1 MVLSLSLRFLT
12 LRFLTAAV
20 LVAAGLIAVPLTCL
34 AETVLLDFSS
44 PSCGPC
50 QQMRPVVQ
58 RLANDGFRVQEID
71 ISRDPQTA
79 AQFGVTRVP
88 TFIVLVDNRP
98 TERLVGP
105 TSYQELREVLLRVT
119 PKPKPRRQ
127 AMPLGQS
134 PGRAQVPSTFASA
147 AKPQAGGPAAVAN
160 PFGHGPAGTGVGSP
174 LASRNQSLHHESLH
188 QKVLAA
194 TVKIT
199 IDDPEGKSVG
209 TGTIV
214 DARSGEA
221 LVLTCGHLFRTS
233 EGKGTITVT
242 TFHVGPAGLKPGAS
256 YIGHLIEYDL
266 ERDLALVS
274 LRPTAPVA
282 SVAIAGTAA
291 RRLAPDV
298 AVTSVGCSHGDNPTA
313 IDSRVSAVDRFEGTP
328 NVEVAGAPVEGRSGG
343 GLFNAEGQ
351 LVGVC
356 YAAEPQADEGLYV
369 SLPAIYRK
377 LDSLNLSMIYQAEA
391 AAPQVAAVAPVRT
404 PPNAFAVQPPF
415 AVRGQEPESPFA
427 ASAKTQAIAALSPS
441 EQATLEEIRRRG
453 ANSEVIC
460 IIRSHDPAGKSEVI
474 TLNNVSPEFV
484 RALNNP
490 PATQPSATAAAG
502 QLLR

>member
-12 LRFLTAAV
+12 LRFLIAAV
-20 LVAAGLIAVPLTCL
+20 LVAVGLVAAPLTCL

-79 AQFGVTRVP
+79 ARFGVTRVP

-98 TERLVGP
+98 VERLVGL
-105 TSYQELREVLLRVT
+105 TSYQELREVLLRAT
-119 PKPKPRRQ
+119 PEPGPRRRV
-127 AMPLGQS
+127 MPLGQS
-134 PGRAQVPSTFASA
+134 PEGRAQLPSTFASA
-147 AKPQAGGPAAVAN
+147 AKPQASANPFSRGPAAVGA
-160 PFGHGPAGTGVGSP
+160 GSP
-174 LASRNQSLHHESLH
+174 RTSRNQSLH
-188 QKVLAA
+188 QMVLAA

-242 TFHVGPAGLKPGAS
+242 TFQVGAAGLKPGAS
-256 YIGHLIEYDL
+256 YIGHLIEFDL

-282 SVAIAGTAA
+282 SVAIAGVEA
-291 RRLAPDV
+291 RRLAPNTP
-298 AVTSVGCSHGDNPTA
+298 VTSVGCSHGDNPTA

-377 LDSLNLSMIYQAEA
+377 LDSLNLSMIYRAEA
-391 AAPQVAAVAPVRT
+391 AAPHVAAAAPVRT
-404 PPNAFAVQPPF
+404 PAKAFAAQPAL

-427 ASAKTQAIAALSPS
+427 ASDAASAKTQAIGALSPS

-453 ANSEVIC
+453 ANSEIIC

-490 PATQPSATAAAG
+490 PTTQPSATAAAG